1 MQRKN
6 MIAKAVARNASLLKI
21 GIVVSEY
28 YADVITGKLL
38 MGALDVLKK
47 AKVLQKNIIVVRVP
61 GCFEIPYGCMTLLKQ
76 KKFDA
81 LITLGCIVKGET
93 DHNRYIASA
102 VSRGIIDLT
111 LIYKVPISFG
121 IVTVNNLAQ
130 AKVRSTGKNNK
141 GIEAATAAV
150 EMAFLKK

>member
-1 MQRKN
+1 
-6 MIAKAVARNASLLKI
+6 
-21 GIVVSEY
+21 
-28 YADVITGKLL
+28 
-38 MGALDVLKK
+38 
-47 AKVLQKNIIVVRVP
+47 
-61 GCFEIPYGCMTLLKQ
+61 MTLLKQ